1 MSQTIIIG
9 SGMAGLLAAC
19 KFPGAKIYDK
29 EAPQVRHRALL
40 RFRDTSVSELTGIPF
55 KKVTIQKGVYQDGKL
70 ITGSCGFDLQN
81 RYAMKVTNHLVARSI
96 NDLSPSVRYIAP
108 DDFHQQLIDRF
119 QHRIMGGFPMD
130 KVWMDNIREC
140 GFEKKMSIINTAPMP
155 VMLEACGIETEFNFE
170 TSMSSINVDRFEI
183 NIDVCDLHQTVYYP
197 DPRTDVYRASITGRT
212 LIIESLPRIDDNIGL
227 EEIKMVCE
235 SFGIHHSWLNYDTCE
250 HTQQKYGKISGLPME
265 ERERLMYLMTSE
277 FSVFSVGRFACWREG
292 LLLDDVAKD
301 LGKVERLIS
310 VSDYR
315 RNLMA

>member
-19 KFPGAKIYDK
+19 KFPGAKIFDK
-29 EAPQVRHRALL
+29 DAPKVNHRALL

-55 KKVTIQKGVYQDGKL
+55 KKVNIQKGVYHNDKL

-81 RYAMKVTNHLVARSI
+81 QYAMKVSGHLVPRSI

-108 DDFHQQLIDRF
+108 DNFHQILIDRF
-119 QHRIMGGFPMD
+119 LHRIMGGVPMH
-130 KVWMDNIREC
+130 KEWMDTIRSE
-140 GFEKKMSIINTAPMP
+140 SLDVTIINTAPMP
-155 VMLEACGIETEFNFE
+155 VMIEACGLSTDFNFE
-170 TSMSSINVDRFEI
+170 TSFSSIKVDRF
-183 NIDVCDLHQTVYYP
+183 NIEVDVCDLYQTVYFP
-197 DPRTDVYRASITGRT
+197 SPKTNVYRASITGRT
-212 LIIESLPRIDDNIGL
+212 MIIESLPGLDDEILL
-227 EEIKMVCE
+227 EDLIMVCKA
-235 SFGIHHSWLNYDTCE
+235 FGIHHSWLNGKTAE
-250 HTQQKYGKISGLPME
+250 HSEQKYGKIYGLPME
-265 ERERLMYLMTSE
+265 ERERLMYRMTSE
-277 FSVFSVGRFACWREG
+277 FNVFSVGRFACWREG